1 MGNIILVAVGGS
13 LGTLARYGL
22 STYIARQ
29 VGPAFPWG
37 TLVIN
42 LTGCFVIGLLF
53 ALGFERDVLGPSAR
67 LALMTGFCGGYTTF
81 STYALE
87 SINFARAG
95 TIGVTIANVVA
106 STLGGLALVVAGM
119 WLGRVLFRGA

>member
-13 LGTLARYGL
+13 LGALSRYGL

-29 VGPAFPWG
+29 YGSAFPWG

-42 LTGCFVIGLLF
+42 LTGCFLIGLAF
-53 ALGFERDVLGPSAR
+53 ALGFERNVLSPSAR
-67 LALMTGFCGGYTTF
+67 LAFMTGFLGAYTTF

-87 SINFARAG
+87 SVNFARSG
-95 TIGVTIANVVA
+95 TMAVTIMNIVA
-106 STLGGLALVVAGM
+106 STLGGLALVVAGL